1 MFRSVFRKTLWDQRH
16 GLIGWS
22 IGTTLTVI
30 VMAAIWPSYS
40 SMDLKSIL
48 AQYPE
53 AMKRIFNVA
62 DMTTGTGYMNAELF
76 SLLLPA
82 LFVIYPAVAHGSRL
96 IAGEEEEGT
105 LDLLATM
112 PVSRRLVLVEKG
124 RGTGVEPRRVGLRPL
139 RLDLGVVARVRAG
152 HLPRG
157 GVERNDGHVPH
168 RSGVRA
174 RRPLAQCRNRSSR
187 PGHRSDRRDRRHRPI
202 SST

>member
-22 IGTTLTVI
+22 IGTALTVI

-82 LFVIYPAVAHGSRL
+82 LFVIYAWHA
-96 IAGEEEEGT
+96 
-105 LDLLATM
+105 
-112 PVSRRLVLVEKG
+112 
-124 RGTGVEPRRVGLRPL
+124 
-139 RLDLGVVARVRAG
+139 ARA
-152 HLPRG
+152 
-157 GVERNDGHVPH
+157 
-168 RSGVRA
+168 
-174 RRPLAQCRNRSSR
+174 
-187 PGHRSDRRDRRHRPI
+187 
-202 SST
+202 